1 MDRTLA
7 GFLQATGRVLLLT
20 ESLTLNLNSNF
31 CKAIQQEIL
40 FSYCWQHLAS
50 SHRVTTFSRPHHI
63 SDTRLP

>member
-40 FSYCWQHLAS
+40 FSYC
-50 SHRVTTFSRPHHI
+50 
-63 SDTRLP
+63 